1 MQAIVHFLG
10 TMSWS
15 QWLLSLVDI
24 GIVAYGMYR
33 LFKLIQGTRAI
44 QLIKGIIV
52 LLVAVPVSKLLNL
65 YATHQVLVDVQT
77 MLVVAIPIVFQPEL
91 RRALEQIGQG
101 RLFLEPLM
109 MHEEVDVA
117 QVIDE
122 VVRASEHLARTR
134 TGALIVL
141 ERQTGLNEYVATG
154 TALQAMVSAPLL
166 ENIFVPNTPLHDGAV
181 IIRGDRIVAAGAFLP
196 LTDMAKPGS
205 ELGSRHRAAMG
216 VTEQSD
222 AVVVVVSEE
231 TGWVSLAVE
240 GRLTRRLE
248 DRTLRDMLTRLL
260 RQRPHNSLRQLFTRG
275 AGQ

>member
-1 MQAIVHFLG
+1 
-10 TMSWS
+10 
-15 QWLLSLVDI
+15 
-24 GIVAYGMYR
+24 
-33 LFKLIQGTRAI
+33 
-44 QLIKGIIV
+44 
-52 LLVAVPVSKLLNL
+52 
-65 YATHQVLVDVQT
+65 
-77 MLVVAIPIVFQPEL
+77 
-91 RRALEQIGQG
+91 
-101 RLFLEPLM
+101 M